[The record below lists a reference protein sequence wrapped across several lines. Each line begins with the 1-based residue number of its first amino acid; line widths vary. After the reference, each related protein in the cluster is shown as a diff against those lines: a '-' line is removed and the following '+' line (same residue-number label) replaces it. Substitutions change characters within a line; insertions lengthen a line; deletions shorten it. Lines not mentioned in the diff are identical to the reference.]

1 MASKYSAKP
10 GTSSDNQ
17 LLDLRSSRQ
26 RRGVSL
32 EDIAERTKISIRFLR
47 AIEAEDFDQLPG
59 GIFATSYL
67 RQYAAAAGVEE
78 SRLLN
83 IYSGKLQDKQ
93 ASGAEP
99 ADRPAV
105 RGTLAKFLLGSV
117 VAGR

>member
-1 MASKYSAKP
+1 MASKFSAKP

-17 LLDLRSSRQ
+17 LLDLRGLRQ

-59 GIFATSYL
+59 GIFTTSYL

-83 IYSGKLQDKQ
+83 TYSGKLQDKQ
-93 ASGAEP
+93 ASVPP
-99 ADRPAV
+99 ANRSAG
-105 RGTLAKFLLGSV
+105 RGTLARFLLGSV
-117 VAGR
+117 AAGR